1 MDYYELLGVTPSATP
16 SEIKKAFR
24 KLAMKH
30 HPDKGGDE
38 QKFKEIQQAYE
49 TLSDPEKRN
58 QYDNPNPFRNFQGGN
73 PFAGQGNPFADIFGD
88 IFGQRQ
94 QRSPQNFNAETS
106 VQVTL
111 EEIYFGTSR
120 QIDVGTGPIDINI
133 PKGMKDGSVFN
144 VQGKAPAQHPNLPPG
159 DLRVRILVQPHS
171 VFGRDGLSL
180 IGAIEI
186 DYISAILGTSVEL
199 KHISGS
205 KLNVTVPP
213 NTKPDSRLKLRGQ
226 GFTNAHNGVVGDFL
240 ILVKVAPPEKLSEE
254 HKLLLRKIQQE
265 TKRNS

>member
-1 MDYYELLGVTPSATP
+1 MDYYELLGVSPSATP

-49 TLSDPEKRN
+49 TLSDSDKRN
-58 QYDNPNPFRNFQGGN
+58 EYDNPNPFRNFQGGD
-73 PFAGQGNPFADIFGD
+73 PFAGRGNPFEDIFGN

-94 QRSPQNFNAETS
+94 QRAQNFNAETS
-106 VQVTL
+106 VYVTL
-111 EEIYFGTSR
+111 EEVYFGTSR

-133 PKGMKDGSVFN
+133 PKGVKEGTVFN
-144 VQGKAPAQHPNLPPG
+144 VPGKAPPQDSNLPPG
-159 DLRVRILVQPHS
+159 DLRVRLVIQPHS

-205 KLNVTVPP
+205 KLSVTVPP

-226 GFTNAHNGVVGDFL
+226 GFTNSHNGIVGDFL
-240 ILVKVAPPEKLSEE
+240 ILVKVTPPDKLSEE
-254 HKLLLRKIQQE
+254 HKTFLRKIQQE

>member
-1 MDYYELLGVTPSATP
+1 MDYYELLGVQPNATP
-16 SEIKKAFR
+16 NEIKKAYR

-30 HPDKGGDE
+30 HPDKGGDVE
-38 QKFKEIQQAYE
+38 QFKKIQTAYD
-49 TLSDPEKRN
+49 TLSDSEKRH
-58 QYDNPNPFRNFQGGN
+58 QYDNPNPFENFQGGD

-94 QRSPQNFNAETS
+94 QRRPQNFNAETS
-106 VQVTL
+106 IQVTL
-111 EEIYFGTSR
+111 EEVYFGTSR
-120 QIDVGTGPIDINI
+120 QIDIGTGPIEITV
-133 PKGMKDGSVFN
+133 PKGIKDGTIFN
-144 VQGKAPAQHPNLPPG
+144 VPGKAPQQDPNLPPG
-159 DLRVRILVQPHS
+159 DLRVRLQVAPHS

-186 DYISAILGTSVEL
+186 DYLSAILGTSIEL

-205 KLNVTVPP
+205 KLSVTVPP

-240 ILVKVAPPEKLSEE
+240 ILVKVAPPDNLSAE
-254 HKLLLRKIQQE
+254 HKSLLRRIQQE